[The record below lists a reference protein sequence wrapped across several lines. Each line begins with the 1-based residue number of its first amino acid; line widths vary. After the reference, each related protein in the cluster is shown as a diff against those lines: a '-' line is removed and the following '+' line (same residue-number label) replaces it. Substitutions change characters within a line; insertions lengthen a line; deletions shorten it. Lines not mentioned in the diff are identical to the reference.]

1 MKSTSA
7 NVNLPRV
14 LPVVSTLLGLLLCTS
29 VLSVAEQA
37 PAKKAPAAAVAPS
50 ASLTAFDTPRQAADA
65 LVEAAGKFDVAALS
79 NMFGPGGEGV
89 VFSGEFAQDRKHAA
103 DFAAEAREKK
113 SVTVDPKSG
122 NRAFL
127 LVGTEDWPFP
137 VPIVKRGNK
146 WFFDGKAG
154 LQELLYRR
162 IGANELDAIQICHGY
177 VEAQYE
183 YAMQPREGFD
193 VNQYAQRIISNP
205 GKQDGLA
212 WQNTDGTWGGPIGE
226 NIAKAIEQGYSSL
239 AEPYHGYFFKVLKG
253 QGPDAP
259 LGELDFVVKDVMIGG
274 FALVAAPA
282 EYSVTG
288 VKTFIVSQD
297 GVVYEKDFGPE
308 TLDQF
313 LKMERFN
320 PDKSWTPILDDEDEV
335 TSLSAAHRTIRD

>member
-1 MKSTSA
+1 
-7 NVNLPRV
+7 
-14 LPVVSTLLGLLLCTS
+14 
-29 VLSVAEQA
+29 
-37 PAKKAPAAAVAPS
+37 
-50 ASLTAFDTPRQAADA
+50 
-65 LVEAAGKFDVAALS
+65 
-79 NMFGPGGEGV
+79 MFGPGGEGV
-89 VFSGEFAQDRKHAA
+89 VFSGEYAQDWKHAA

-113 SVTVDPKSG
+113 SVSVDPKGG

-127 LVGTEDWPFP
+127 LVGNEDWPFP

-193 VNQYAQRIISNP
+193 VNQYAQHIISNP

-212 WQNTDGTWGGPIGE
+212 WQNADGTWGGPIGE
-226 NIAKAIEQGYSSL
+226 KIAQAIEQGYSSR
-239 AEPYHGYFFKVLKG
+239 EPYHGYFFKVLKG

-259 LGELDFVVKDVMIGG
+259 LGEMDFVVKDVMIGG

-282 EYSVTG
+282 EYAVTG

-297 GVVYEKDFGPE
+297 GVVYEKDFGNK
-308 TLDQF
+308 TLDEF
-313 LKMERFN
+313 MKMERFN
-320 PDKSWTPILDDEDEV
+320 PDKSWTPVTEEDE
-335 TSLSAAHRTIRD
+335 